1 MTIRGN
7 MYQEFKSLLFR
18 QGYSGIN
25 NNFDLMGSQLQKGQF
40 AKSTINRTLY
50 SYYGLHLFDLSV
62 KANTNAKGK
71 QWKTKKKLS
80 KLELCKYL
88 AEHNKSF
95 RKLWLTFHPGKNFP
109 KHMSG
114 RTAIGSSFYRSNV
127 ADGRRSNRIVKMNK
141 LIKKMWPGQKQNA
154 YYFKAGKKIKIK
166 L

>member
-1 MTIRGN
+1 
-7 MYQEFKSLLFR
+7 
-18 QGYSGIN
+18 
-25 NNFDLMGSQLQKGQF
+25 MGSQLQKGQF

-50 SYYGLHLFDLSV
+50 SYYGLHLFDLMV
-62 KANTNAKGK
+62 KANTNVKG
-71 QWKTKKKLS
+71 QHWKTKKKLS

-109 KHMSG
+109 KHKRG
-114 RTAIGSSFYRSNV
+114 RIAIGSSFYRSNV
-127 ADGRRSNRIVKMNK
+127 ADGRRSKRIVKINK